1 MKSRDQV
8 LIEPLRPPDSGEQ
21 AVPGW
26 SSHCNPSSRGG
37 RHHGLHGVLAL
48 RLWVAGFEVMRSFT
62 KNGRRQMKRV
72 LIALGLMVTLAA
84 PSFGREKALPD
95 VTFPDGATGTVTAEC
110 GVADLCASL
119 KLPGGDSIEV
129 YNEGGAGYCQP
140 YMLSIIRLRGTT
152 VLLKSETES
161 ASKKVK
167 EGMQKFTCAQ
177 FLSTYLTFDAGIAK
191 LGLFLSKD
199 GTLFGEWSISKS
211 DTAPTK

>member
-1 MKSRDQV
+1 MYFQHS
-8 LIEPLRPPDSGEQ
+8 SGESGFRI
-21 AVPGW
+21 ARPALDFPGCRVTGHALPRIVG
-26 SSHCNPSSRGG
+26 SSH
-37 RHHGLHGVLAL
+37 
-48 RLWVAGFEVMRSFT
+48 FEGHAVIHEMEEG
-62 KNGRRQMKRV
+62 KLKRF
-72 LIALGLMVTLAA
+72 LLALGLMVTLAA
-84 PSFGREKALPD
+84 PAFGRGKALPD

-177 FLSTYLTFDAGIAK
+177 FVSTYLTFDAGVAK

-211 DTAPTK
+211 DTTKP